1 MPACKYLY
9 LLIWEIIK
17 EKKLTHKMKTLLL
30 YVSINVMFHI
40 KVENT
45 KPKHASDT
53 ISWNKA
59 VKKEQILRVELYVR

>member
-1 MPACKYLY
+1 
-9 LLIWEIIK
+9 
-17 EKKLTHKMKTLLL
+17 MKTLLL

-59 VKKEQILRVELYVR
+59 VKKEQILRVELYVRWPIEQSTF